1 MKSILKFIPAA
12 LALVTLASCSS
23 DDLFGDSNKESY
35 KKALTA
41 EITQLDDDYTRAGMV
56 ENGTKSTQVWNEGD
70 KLLAYSEFLAQF
82 DMLQQVSGKNFAAA
96 DFENKTNRN
105 EELKWVGYPYEN
117 IKKIYR
123 DTQDEDAKCVKVE
136 VKINDEYTYGEKDL
150 GTSGIAYVN
159 KLPMWGSIEG
169 ENVTLK
175 YLTGILRLD
184 LRNIPVK
191 TKVIEVKSNPANN
204 ADQPLTGQFIAMLH
218 TPGADGALVTLPMAG
233 LNLADADN
241 AALKETWKG
250 KNVID
255 VKLPGAAEKYDNIN
269 VKEEGGHNFGTYDD
283 GVIYVPIRADQYDNL
298 IVTAYEKDAKD
309 DPDANPTVIADL
321 KNINFEPA
329 ADATKPVVKQ
339 VGYTFVKEI
348 KEMLPATDFIPGV
361 VSDTLAAY
369 TNAVNVLTVK
379 ALGKLYVTGG
389 SAAQTRLNVIEVPA
403 MDSKWTNIVLDF
415 TQGGISLANSLKLR
429 GAFAGKLTLKLGQ
442 LEVSNEA
449 YGIEVDIP
457 NADVVIEGGD
467 QTIQFVNVEH
477 AKTTTIGNGTDAT
490 VIAKNFTIYDGVGI
504 IAKNARV
511 ATVLA
516 KTDNKFAPTFGPDGV
531 TVEGFV
537 GTLDIEENVGKAG
550 TVTSG
555 NFTVNV
561 NDGTI
566 GNADVDNVGIDA
578 EEVNQN
584 VDIKSFGKA
593 YIKNITL
600 PADKNNKFLKITS
613 QLDAERTVAEQ
624 KTDLGDGGN
633 IYTAAQLA
641 SLGTAAETA
650 TIVAD
655 ELDLNDVVWNPITA
669 SGKKL
674 VGFNYQYKA
683 AAAADAFFTRSN
695 ANVIRNLNLGVEANT
710 MRSGLLRDNIAEVK
724 GIKIDG
730 VKYAPTNNPKAT
742 TGVIVAVSDQN
753 CTLEG
758 DTVANLNINAGTK
771 ALATGGLIG
780 AYSAFN
786 KTLTIKNCVVSS
798 VADATK
804 DCLTGHYYVGGLLG
818 KVTLTSTVN
827 ITTSSTDIKA
837 IKLVSDGS
845 ITSSSAGSVG
855 MFIGGSQSAG
865 LKLLIVDSSYGTS
878 QIGTA
883 TAKQALYFER
893 HAYNDEDY
901 FGANPWI
908 GCVNLDGVVAPSALA
923 KFNVVNK
930 IEGSTH
936 YFVYNYTSAID
947 GFEGTNNILIK
958 QRHTLNADYEST
970 QQYALNGSAMSP
982 TTLNTIIY
990 DGQGGEQVGNV
1001 RHSTKVQG
1009 YNIYSKDLYTSQ
1021 TTDSYAE
1028 AGQD

>member
-1 MKSILKFIPAA
+1 MKSIMKFIPAA
-12 LALVTLASCSS
+12 LALLTFASCSS
-23 DDLFGDSNKESY
+23 DDLFGDSNKVSY

-56 ENGTKSTQVWNEGD
+56 EKGTKATQVWNEGD
-70 KLLAYSEFLAQF
+70 ALLAYSEFLAQF
-82 DMLQQVSGKNFAAA
+82 DKLEQASGKDFTAA
-96 DFENKTNRN
+96 DFVNKTNRN

-123 DTQDEDAKCVKVE
+123 DTQDDAAKCVKVE
-136 VKINDEYTYGEKDL
+136 VVIDDEYTYGEKDL
-150 GTSGIAYVN
+150 GTSGVAYVN
-159 KLPMWGSIEG
+159 KLPMWVSIEG

-191 TKVIEVKSNPANN
+191 TKVIEVSSNPINN
-204 ADQPLTGQFIAMLH
+204 ADDQPLAGQFIAELH
-218 TPGADGALVTLPMAG
+218 TAGADGALVTLPMAG
-233 LNLADADN
+233 LDLTDADN
-241 AALKETWKG
+241 AALKTTWEG
-250 KNVID
+250 NNVID
-255 VKLPGAAEKYDNIN
+255 VILPGAADGYDDIN
-269 VKEEGGHNFGTYDD
+269 VKVEGDHDFGTYDD
-283 GVIYVPIRADQYDNL
+283 GVIYVPIRAGLYDNL
-298 IVTAYEKDAKD
+298 TVTAYETDDKSDAG
-309 DPDANPTVIADL
+309 TEIASLNDV
-321 KNINFEPA
+321 NFVPA

-339 VGYTFVKEI
+339 IGYTFVKTI
-348 KEMLPATDFIPGV
+348 KVMDPVTDFIPGV

-379 ALGKLYVTGG
+379 ALGQLNVTGG

-415 TQGGISLANSLKLR
+415 TEGGIKLDNSLKLR
-429 GAFAGKLTLKLGQ
+429 GAFAGKLTLKLGHLVYTGAQ
-442 LEVSNEA
+442 

-457 NADVVIEGGD
+457 NADVVIEGVD
-467 QTIQFVNVEH
+467 QTINFVNVEH
-477 AKTTTIGNGTDAT
+477 AKSTTIGNGTDLT
-490 VIAKNFTIYDGVGI
+490 EILTDFTIYDGVGVI
-504 IAKNARV
+504 ETGSRVKN
-511 ATVLA
+511 VLA

-531 TVEGFV
+531 TVKGFV
-537 GTLDIEENVGKAG
+537 GKLDIEKNVGAAG

-561 NDGTI
+561 IDGTI
-566 GNADVDNVGIDA
+566 GDLDNPGIQA
-578 EEVNQN
+578 NEVNQN

-593 YIKNITL
+593 YIKNIAL
-600 PADKNNKFLKITS
+600 PNDKNNKFLKITS

-624 KTDLGDGGN
+624 KTDLGLEGN
-633 IYTAAQLA
+633 VYTAAQLA

-683 AAAADAFFTRSN
+683 AAADAAFFTRSN
-695 ANVIRNLNLGVEANT
+695 ANVIKNLNLGVEANT

-818 KVTLTSTVN
+818 KVTLTSTVK

-930 IEGSTH
+930 IEGSAH

-958 QRHTLNADYEST
+958 QRHTLDADYEST

-982 TTLNTIIY
+982 TSLNTIIY

-1001 RHSTKVQG
+1001 KHSTKVQG

-1028 AGQD
+1028 AGQE

>member
-1 MKSILKFIPAA
+1 MKSIMKFIPAA
-12 LALVTLASCSS
+12 LALLTFASCSS
-23 DDLFGDSNKESY
+23 DDLFGDSNKVSY

-56 ENGTKSTQVWNEGD
+56 EKGTKAVQVWNEGD
-70 KLLAYSEFLAQF
+70 ALLAYSEFLAQF
-82 DMLQQVSGKNFAAA
+82 DKLEQASGKDFTAA
-96 DFENKTNRN
+96 DFVNKTNRN

-123 DTQDEDAKCVKVE
+123 DTQDDAAKCVKVE
-136 VKINDEYTYGEKDL
+136 VVINDEYTYGEKDL
-150 GTSGIAYVN
+150 GTSGVAYVN

-191 TKVIEVKSNPANN
+191 TKVIEVSSNPIAD
-204 ADQPLTGQFIAMLH
+204 DQPLAGQFIAELH
-218 TPGADGALVTLPMAG
+218 TAGADGALVTLPMAG
-233 LNLADADN
+233 LDLTDADN
-241 AALKETWKG
+241 AALRTTWEG
-250 KNVID
+250 NNVID
-255 VKLPGAAEKYDNIN
+255 VILPGAAVGYDDIN
-269 VKEEGGHNFGTYDD
+269 VKVEGDHDFGTYDD
-283 GVIYVPIRADQYDNL
+283 GVIYVPIRAGLYDNL
-298 IVTAYEKDAKD
+298 TVTAYETDDKSDAG
-309 DPDANPTVIADL
+309 TEIASLNDV
-321 KNINFEPA
+321 NFVPA

-339 VGYTFVKEI
+339 IGYTFVKTI
-348 KEMLPATDFIPGV
+348 KEMDPVTDFIPGV

-415 TQGGISLANSLKLR
+415 TEAGIKLDNSLKLR
-429 GAFAGKLTLKLGQ
+429 GAFAGKLTLKLGN
-442 LEVSNEA
+442 LESTA
-449 YGIEVDIP
+449 DPYGIEVDIP
-457 NADVVIEGGD
+457 NADVVIEGVD
-467 QTIQFVNVEH
+467 QTINFVNVEH
-477 AKTTTIGNGTDAT
+477 AKSTTIGNGTDLT
-490 VIAKNFTIYDGVGI
+490 EILTDFTIYDGVGVI
-504 IAKNARV
+504 ETGSRVKN
-511 ATVLA
+511 VLA

-531 TVEGFV
+531 TVKGFV
-537 GTLDIEENVGKAG
+537 GKLNIEKNVGVAG

-555 NFTVNV
+555 NFTINV
-561 NDGTI
+561 IDGTI
-566 GNADVDNVGIDA
+566 GDNDNPGIQAD
-578 EEVNQN
+578 EVNQN

-593 YIKNITL
+593 YIKNIAL
-600 PADKNNKFLKITS
+600 PGNKNNKFLQITS

-624 KTDLGDGGN
+624 KTDLGLEGN
-633 IYTAAQLA
+633 VYTAAQLA

-695 ANVIRNLNLGVEANT
+695 ANVIKNLNLGIDAATN
-710 MRSGLLRDNIAEVK
+710 RSGLLNSNVAEVK

-730 VKYAPTNNPKAT
+730 VKYDPTNNPKAT
-742 TGVIVAVSDQN
+742 TGVILAVTDKD
-753 CTLEG
+753 CVFEG
-758 DTVANLNINAGTK
+758 DSVINLNINAGTK
-771 ALATGGLIG
+771 AIATGGLIG
-780 AYSAFN
+780 ALAGAGKN
-786 KTLTIKNCVVSS
+786 ITIKNCVVSS
-798 VADATK
+798 VADATQA
-804 DCLTGHYYVGGLLG
+804 CLTGHYFVGGLIG
-818 KVTLTSTVN
+818 KVAKSAIVT

-837 IKLVSDGS
+837 INVVSDGS
-845 ITSSSAGSVG
+845 ITSSNAGSVG

-865 LKLLIVDSSYGTS
+865 LKLTINGSSYGTT

-883 TAKQALYFER
+883 ARKQALYFER

-908 GCVNLDGVVAPSALA
+908 GCVNLEGVVAPSALSE
-923 KFNVVNK
+923 FTVVNFYP
-930 IEGSTH
+930 GSTTKA
-936 YFVYNYTSAID
+936 FVYKYTSGLD
-947 GFEGTNNILIK
+947 GFEGTNNILTK
-958 QRHTLNADYEST
+958 ECWSCDANFTVGAT
-970 QQYALNGSAMSP
+970 QYNVDGSAW
-982 TTLNTIIY
+982 TATGLHTIIY
-990 DGQGGEQVGNV
+990 DGEGGAQVGNV

-1009 YNIYSKDLYTSQ
+1009 YNIYSKVLYTSQ

-1028 AGQD
+1028 AGQE